1 MEYHEAMYRVEYYCP
16 RSGRL
21 YWQPLRGGFLSLMPQ
36 TFQTFE
42 AAEQAANG
50 LLWRYHS
57 ARVLDPYGQVVYQV

>member
-1 MEYHEAMYRVEYYCP
+1 
-16 RSGRL
+16 
-21 YWQPLRGGFLSLMPQ
+21 MPQ